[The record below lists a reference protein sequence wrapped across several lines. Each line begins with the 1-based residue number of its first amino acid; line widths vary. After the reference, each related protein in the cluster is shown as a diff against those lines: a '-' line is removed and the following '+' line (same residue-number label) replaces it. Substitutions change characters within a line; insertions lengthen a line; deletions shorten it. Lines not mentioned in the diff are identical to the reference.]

1 MNISPWVPI
10 GLAAL
15 YYFIVKGKNNILN
28 QLQIG
33 LAGIV
38 PDIVNFRLKLK
49 VSFFN
54 PLPTTLTVSS
64 MVGNV
69 TIQDQKIAEFFNSSG
84 FVLQPGANIIEI
96 SAFPLIGNIISSASN
111 ILKGKIQLNYTVS
124 SGVLTYSDS
133 VYFFA

>member
-1 MNISPWVPI
+1 MNISPWLPI

-15 YYFIVKGKNNILN
+15 YFLIVRGKNNILSR
-28 QLQIG
+28 LQIG

-38 PDIVNFRLKLK
+38 PDVANFRLKLK

-54 PLPTTLTVSS
+54 PLPTNLTVSS

-69 TIQDQKIAEFFNSSG
+69 MIQDQKIAEFFNSEG
-84 FVLQPGANIIEI
+84 FILNPGNNIIEI
-96 SAFPLIGNIISSASN
+96 NAFPLIGNIISSASK

-124 SGVLTYSDS
+124 SGVITYSDS

>member
-1 MNISPWVPI
+1 MNISPWLPI

-49 VSFFN
+49 VSFYN
-54 PLPTTLTVSS
+54 PLPTSLNVSS
-64 MVGNV
+64 MLGNV

-96 SAFPLIGNIISSASN
+96 SAFPLIGNIIGSASN

>member
-1 MNISPWVPI
+1 MNISPWLPI

-15 YYFIVKGKNNILN
+15 YYFIVRGTNNILSR
-28 QLQIG
+28 LQIG
-33 LAGIV
+33 IVGII
-38 PDIVNFRLKLK
+38 PDIANFRLKLK

-54 PLPTTLTVSS
+54 PLPTNLTVSS

-69 TIQDQKIAEFFNSSG
+69 MIQDQKIAEFFNSEG
-84 FVLQPGANIIEI
+84 FILNPGNNIIEI
-96 SAFPLIGNIISSASN
+96 NAFPLIGNIISSASK